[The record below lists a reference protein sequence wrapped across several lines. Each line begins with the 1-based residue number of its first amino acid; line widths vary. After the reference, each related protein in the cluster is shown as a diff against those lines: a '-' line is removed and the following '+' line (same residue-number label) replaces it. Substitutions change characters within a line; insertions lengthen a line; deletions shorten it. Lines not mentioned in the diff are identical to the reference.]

1 MSLRLAAFFLVTVLV
16 AAGAISSKAQR
27 NQWKDEKVKVGDIRI
42 HYIEAG
48 TGDRTIVFIPG
59 WTMIAEVWR
68 EQIPYFAARGFRV
81 IAIDPRSHGET
92 TRTDDGNTYEQ
103 QAADLLAFLREL
115 RIDRPI
121 LVGWSAGVSV
131 LLEYLAGSEMRLP
144 ERLVLVDGG
153 VLGHKKDDYPG
164 GRTIEEFRSRI
175 LAFQDSR
182 AKFTEQFVRGMFKVA
197 QSEQLIREIT
207 RAAMEIPAG
216 SVLSLYADLFTG
228 DRRPLLLRVRVPTL
242 IVMAEDNRLT
252 GEYLQGKISGSRLE
266 IIDGAGHAVFLDKPQ
281 AFNQAL
287 ESFLGGADN

>member
-1 MSLRLAAFFLVTVLV
+1 MSIRLLAFCLATALVV
-16 AAGAISSKAQR
+16 AAIPSMAQKGP
-27 NQWKDEKVKVGDIRI
+27 WKDQRLKVGDLRV

-48 TGDRTIVFIPG
+48 AGDRTLVFIPG

-81 IAIDPRSHGET
+81 IAIDPRSHGQT

-115 RIDRPI
+115 RIERPI

-144 ERLVLVDGG
+144 QKLVLVDGG

-164 GRTIEEFRSRI
+164 GSTIEEFRSRV

-182 AKFTEQFVRGMFKVA
+182 AKFTEQFVKSMFKVP
-197 QSEQLIREIT
+197 QSQLLIQEIT
-207 RAAMEIPAG
+207 RAALAIPAG
-216 SVLSLYADLFTG
+216 SVVSLYVDLFTG
-228 DRRPLLLRVRVPTL
+228 DRRPLLARVRVPTL
-242 IVMAEDNRLT
+242 IVMAEDHRLI
-252 GEYLQGKISGSRLE
+252 GEYLQSKISGSRLE
-266 IIDGAGHAVFLDKPQ
+266 VIEGAGHAVFLDKPQ
-281 AFNQAL
+281 AFNQVL
-287 ESFLGGADN
+287 EDFLGAN

>member
-1 MSLRLAAFFLVTVLV
+1 MSVRLTVFFLVAALL
-16 AAGAISSKAQR
+16 AAGAIPGRAQR
-27 NQWKDEKVKVGDIRI
+27 NQWKDQKLKVGDIKI

-48 TGDRTIVFIPG
+48 AGDRTMVFIPG

-115 RIDRPI
+115 RVDRPI
-121 LVGWSAGVSV
+121 LIGWSAGISV
-131 LLEYLAGSEMRLP
+131 LLEYLAGSELRTP
-144 ERLVLVDGG
+144 ERVVLVDGG

-164 GRTIEEFRSRI
+164 GSTIEEFRSRI

-182 AKFTEQFVRGMFKVA
+182 AKFTEQFVKGMFKVP
-197 QSEQLIREIT
+197 QPQQLIQEIT

-216 SVLSLYADLFTG
+216 SVISLYADLFTG
-228 DRRPLLLRVRVPTL
+228 DRRPLLPRVRVPAL

-252 GEYLQGKISGSRLE
+252 GEYIQGKISGSRLE
-266 IIDGAGHAVFLDKPQ
+266 IIEGAGHAVFLDKPQ
-281 AFNQAL
+281 AFNQIL
-287 ESFLGGADN
+287 ESFLGGS